1 MDNDSIIRH
10 VDDIEQKIEQFI
22 GNYAALKKDNSE
34 LIEKIERLEQ
44 ALQEASEAITQYNQ
58 ERELVRSRIDGLLTR
73 LEAQSD
79 DALNSIE

>member
-10 VDDIEQKIEQFI
+10 VDDIEQKIERFI
-22 GNYAALKKDNSE
+22 GDYATLKKENSE
-34 LIEKIERLEQ
+34 LLEKIERLEQ
-44 ALQEASEAITQYNQ
+44 ALQEASEAVTQYNQ